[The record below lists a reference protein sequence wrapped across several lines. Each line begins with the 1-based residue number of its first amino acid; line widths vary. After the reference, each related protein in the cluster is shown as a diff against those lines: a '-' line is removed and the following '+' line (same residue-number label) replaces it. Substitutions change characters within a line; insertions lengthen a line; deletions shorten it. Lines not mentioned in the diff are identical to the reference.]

1 MTCKIL
7 YLIISK
13 TLQMPPVK
21 QEVGMYQVY
30 MPLYKG
36 STLRFMINGSQLV
49 ILGAFFILIHIFLEV
64 C

>member
-1 MTCKIL
+1 
-7 YLIISK
+7 
-13 TLQMPPVK
+13 MPPVK